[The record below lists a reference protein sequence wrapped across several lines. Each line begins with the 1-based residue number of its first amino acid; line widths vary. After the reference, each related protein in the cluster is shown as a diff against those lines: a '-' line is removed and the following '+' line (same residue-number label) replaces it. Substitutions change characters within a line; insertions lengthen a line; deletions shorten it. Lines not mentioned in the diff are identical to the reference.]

1 MILSYRFRL
10 YTTAAQE
17 TALTDML
24 GAFCDLYNAGLQQR
38 VEAYRRKGLSLRYG
52 NQAAELKAVRGVDER
67 LAGYSFSA
75 EQQVLRRLDKT
86 FSAFFG
92 RVKRGAKAGFPRFR
106 AKARFDSAE
115 MRVGD
120 GLTIRKSKRLGI
132 VGIPGEIK
140 VRWHRDIPTGAK
152 LGAAVVSRKAGKWFV
167 CFQIELPD
175 AARQMGRD
183 AAFGRE
189 VSGVPQDLSEKPP
202 IGGVVTSIPTGV
214 IRPFS
219 PVGIDMGLTSLVALS
234 TGETV
239 TTPQHTKNAA
249 KALRR
254 AQRAVARKRRHSKRQ
269 RKAKLRVARL
279 SAHVASQRRDF
290 SHKLARR
297 LVDAHSHIAFE
308 DLNIKGLAAGML
320 AKSVHNAAWN
330 QIVQHVSY
338 KAECAGSVVVLVDPR
353 GTSQTCPECGTI
365 KRKTLAERVHRCE
378 CGCTLDRDVAAARVV
393 LMRARFPDGTSGQAP
408 SQRIAA

>member
-1 MILSYRFRL
+1 MILSYRYRL
-10 YTTAAQE
+10 FTTAAQE
-17 TALTDML
+17 AALTDML

-38 VEAYRRKGLSLRYG
+38 IEAYRRQGVSLRYG
-52 NQAAELKAVRGVDER
+52 NQAAELKAVRAVDER

-75 EQQVLRRLDKT
+75 EQQVLRRLDKS
-86 FSAFFG
+86 FSAFYG

-106 AKARFDSAE
+106 SKRSFDSAD

-120 GLTIRKSKRLGI
+120 GLKIIRKNKRLGI

-140 VRWHRDIPTGAK
+140 VRWHRDIPAGAK

-175 AARQMGRD
+175 A
-183 AAFGRE
+183 E
-189 VSGVPQDLSEKPP
+189 P
-202 IGGVVTSIPTGV
+202 IE
-214 IRPFS
+214 RPFT

-239 TTPQHTKNAA
+239 PTPQCTKNAA
-249 KALRR
+249 KALRK

-279 SAHVASQRRDF
+279 SAHIANQRRDF
-290 SHKLARR
+290 SHKLSRA
-297 LVDAHSHIAFE
+297 LVNEHSHIAFE

-320 AKSVHNAAWN
+320 AKAVHNAAWN
-330 QIVQHVSY
+330 QIIQHVSY

-353 GTSQTCPECGTI
+353 GTSQTCPECGTV
-365 KRKTLAERVHRCE
+365 KRKTLAEREHRCE
-378 CGCTLDRDVAAARVV
+378 CGCSLDRDVAAARVV
-393 LMRARFPDGTSGQAP
+393 LMRANFRSGTGLQAP

>member
-1 MILSYRFRL
+1 MILSYKFRL
-10 YTTAAQE
+10 FTTTAQE
-17 TALTDML
+17 TALTEML
-24 GAFCDLYNAGLQQR
+24 GAMCDLYTAGLQQR
-38 VEAYRRKGLSLRYG
+38 IEAYRRRGISLRYG
-52 NQAAELKAVRGVDER
+52 NQAAELKAVRAADER
-67 LAGYSFSA
+67 LAGYSFTT

-92 RVKRGAKAGFPRFR
+92 RVKRGAKPGFPRFR

-140 VRWHRDIPTGAK
+140 VKWHRDIPAGAK

-175 AARQMGRD
+175 AA
-183 AAFGRE
+183 
-189 VSGVPQDLSEKPP
+189 P
-202 IGGVVTSIPTGV
+202 IE
-214 IRPFS
+214 RPFA

-239 TTPQHTKNAA
+239 PTPQCTKNAA

-269 RKAKLRVARL
+269 CKAKLRVARL

-297 LVDAHSHIAFE
+297 LADEYSHIAFE
-308 DLNIKGLAAGML
+308 DLNIKRLAAGML
-320 AKSVHNAAWN
+320 AKAVHNAAWN
-330 QIVQHVSY
+330 QLVQFVQY
-338 KAECAGSVVVLVDPR
+338 KAASAGAVVALVDPR

-365 KRKTLAERVHRCE
+365 KRKTLKEREHRCD
-378 CGCTLDRDVAAARVV
+378 CCCIIDRDVAAAQIV
-393 LMRARFPDGTSGQAP
+393 LMRANFGPGTGLQAP

>member
-10 YTTAAQE
+10 YTTASQE
-17 TALTDML
+17 AALTDML

-38 VEAYRRKGLSLRYG
+38 IEAYRRKGLSLRYG
-52 NQAAELKAVRGVDER
+52 NQAAELKAVRSADER

-92 RVKRGAKAGFPRFR
+92 RVKRGSKAGFPRFR

-140 VRWHRDIPTGAK
+140 VRWHRDIPAGAK

-175 AARQMGRD
+175 ATPIERQ
-183 AAFGRE
+183 F
-189 VSGVPQDLSEKPP
+189 
-202 IGGVVTSIPTGV
+202 T
-214 IRPFS
+214 

-239 TTPQHTKNAA
+239 LAPQCTKNAA

-254 AQRAVARKRRHSKRQ
+254 AQRAVARKRRPSKRQ

-320 AKSVHNAAWN
+320 AKAVHNAAWN
-330 QIVQHVSY
+330 QIVQHVTY
-338 KAECAGSVVVLVDPR
+338 KAESAGSVVVLVDPR

-365 KRKTLAERVHRCE
+365 KRKTLTERVHRCE

-393 LMRARFPDGTSGQAP
+393 LMRAGSPDGTSGQAP
-408 SQRIAA
+408 SQRITA

>member
-1 MILSYRFRL
+1 MILSYRYRL
-10 YTTAAQE
+10 FTNAAQE
-17 TALTDML
+17 AALTDML
-24 GAFCDLYNAGLQQR
+24 GALCDLFNAGLQQR
-38 VEAYRRKGLSLRYG
+38 IEAYRRRGISLHYG
-52 NQAAELKAVRGVDER
+52 NQAAELKAVRTADER
-67 LAGYSFSA
+67 LAGYSFTT

-92 RVKRGAKAGFPRFR
+92 RVKRGAKPGFPRFR

-140 VRWHRDIPTGAK
+140 VKWHRPLPEEAK
-152 LGAAVVSRKAGKWFV
+152 LGAAVINRKAGKWFV

-175 AARQMGRD
+175 A
-183 AAFGRE
+183 E
-189 VSGVPQDLSEKPP
+189 PVE
-202 IGGVVTSIPTGV
+202 
-214 IRPFS
+214 RPFA

-239 TTPQHTKNAA
+239 ATPQHTKNAA
-249 KALRR
+249 RAMRR

-269 RKAKLRVARL
+269 RKAKLRVGRL
-279 SAHVASQRRDF
+279 SAHVANQRRDF
-290 SHKLARR
+290 SHKLSRR
-297 LVDAHSHIAFE
+297 LVDTHSHIAFE

-330 QIVQHVSY
+330 QLVQHVTY
-338 KAECAGSVVVLVDPR
+338 KAANAGGTVVLVDPR

-365 KRKTLAERVHRCE
+365 KRKTLSQRRHICD
-378 CGCTLDRDVAAARVV
+378 CGCDVDRDVAAARVV
-393 LMRARFPDGTSGQAP
+393 LMRANFGSGTGLQAP